1 MATFGDPTVS
11 EHTTVMI
18 LVKDDHIF
26 KPAGK
31 KMLYERWMHFY
42 KPYINS
48 IGTELTELHE
58 GDILRNVAV
67 TMDEKFTQP
76 VPRFNQSSLLEE
88 MEKEKI
94 GTKGTRSDVISTLF
108 KRNDITRTTTRS
120 NGRGGIG
127 SY

>member
-1 MATFGDPTVS
+1 MGNRNMRRSVNNFR
-11 EHTTVMI
+11 I
-18 LVKDDHIF
+18 LQ
-26 KPAGK
+26 
-31 KMLYERWMHFY
+31 
-42 KPYINS
+42 
-48 IGTELTELHE
+48 TELTELHE

-108 KRNDITRTTTRS
+108 KRNYIISTTTRS
-120 NGRGGIG
+120 NERGGIG
-127 SY
+127 ATEVGFRIIQSVRKYVPSIISTDFTRSIL